1 MPLRGKYRPA
11 GRRSLVLLLCLLLAA
26 CGLTPPRH
34 TAPPE
39 GSSFAIHF
47 IDVGQGDSALVL
59 CDGAAM
65 LIDGGE
71 SDQSSLLYSYLR
83 DLDIR
88 YLDYLV
94 ATHPHSDHIGGL
106 SGAVQIARVGTAL
119 SPVDNWDA
127 KTFRSLKKYLA
138 EQGVTFTVPA
148 AGDAFELGS
157 AAVTVLGP
165 LKDYDEVNDT
175 SIVLRIDYGETSFL
189 FTGDM
194 ERTAEADLL
203 DAGADLSAT
212 VLKAGH
218 HGSGT
223 STSYPFLR
231 AVNPAY
237 AVISCGAG
245 NSYGHP
251 DQDTLSRLRD
261 AGATVYRTDLQG
273 TVICESDGEAVTFTT
288 ERDTAPTPP
297 RSDREEPP
305 EDAQAP
311 DPSQGPDQEPDQ
323 AQEAMIGNKKSKK
336 FHAPDCPNLP
346 AESNRVLF
354 DSYEAAQAAG
364 YAPCGNCLGK
374 TP

>member
-1 MPLRGKYRPA
+1 MPPRETYRPA
-11 GRRSLVLLLCLLLAA
+11 RRLLLLLLCLVLTA
-26 CGLTPPRH
+26 CGLTPPRR
-34 TAPPE
+34 TAPPPE

-88 YLDYLV
+88 HLDYLV

-119 SPVDNWDA
+119 SPVDDWDT

-138 EQGVTFTVPA
+138 EQDVAFTVPA
-148 AGDAFELGS
+148 AGDAFDLGS
-157 AAVTVLGP
+157 ATVTVLGP

-203 DAGADLSAT
+203 DAGADLRAT

-218 HGSGT
+218 HGSDT

-231 AVNPAY
+231 AVDPAC

-251 DQDTLSRLRD
+251 DAGTLSRLRD
-261 AGATVYRTDLQG
+261 AGAAVYRTDLQG
-273 TVICESDGEAVTFTT
+273 TVICESDGETVTFTT
-288 ERDTAPTPP
+288 ERDAAPTPP
-297 RSDREEPP
+297 RSDRAEPP
-305 EDAQAP
+305 EDAPAP
-311 DPSQGPDQEPDQ
+311 DTAQEPDQ
-323 AQEAMIGNKKSKK
+323 AQEAMIGNRKSKK

-364 YAPCGNCLGK
+364 YTPCGNCLGNRE
-374 TP
+374 